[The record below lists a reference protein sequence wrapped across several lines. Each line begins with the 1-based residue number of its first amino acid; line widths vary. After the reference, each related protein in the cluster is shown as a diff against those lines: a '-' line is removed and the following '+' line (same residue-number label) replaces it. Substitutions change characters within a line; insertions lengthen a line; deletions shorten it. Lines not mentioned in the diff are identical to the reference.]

1 MATTDQSQLTL
12 TDITRMSD
20 DRLREERLYAAIA
33 TAQMLADG
41 LEAHARERAK
51 VYVSLDA
58 EARKRHQ

>member
-1 MATTDQSQLTL
+1 MATTDQSTLTL

-20 DRLREERLYAAIA
+20 DQLREERLYAAIA

-51 VYVSLDA
+51 VFATMTAELDH
-58 EARKRHQ
+58 RN

>member
-1 MATTDQSQLTL
+1 MQDQSTL
-12 TDITRMSD
+12 TRADITRMGD
-20 DRLREERLYAAIA
+20 DELREERLYAAVA

-58 EARKRHQ
+58 EAQRRA